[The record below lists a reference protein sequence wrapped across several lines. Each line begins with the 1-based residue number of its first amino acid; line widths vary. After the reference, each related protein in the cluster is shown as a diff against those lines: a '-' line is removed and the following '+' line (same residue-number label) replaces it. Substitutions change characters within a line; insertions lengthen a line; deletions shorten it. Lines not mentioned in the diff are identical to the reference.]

1 MRSRAAS
8 GSDGV
13 AASRWGTVGLLTGAH
28 LLHDASLGT
37 LGVFLPFLRERLGFS
52 LFLAG
57 LLVPAQQAGSLL
69 QPAMGYLADT
79 YGKKRFVVTFLTV
92 TSVSMSLL
100 GLSFSYVALL
110 VIVMLGGLSSAAYHP
125 AGSALVTSFAGRR
138 WGTGLA
144 IYHFGGN
151 IGLAAGPLGAAWVV
165 EVHGLSGNWMLM
177 LPALLWAPLV
187 LAKVPTDSRGRT
199 DSEQLRSVLGWVR
212 QHWTPFAALAAIV
225 LGRSIGAG
233 GLGLFL
239 PTLLLQRDYSIGV
252 VALIT
257 SSYFAIGGA
266 GGLLMGSLSDRFGR
280 HRIIRVMLV
289 AGPAMLLLFLGSA
302 GAPAIVFL
310 LGASISLK
318 GEQPVIMALIQEW
331 APTRRGT
338 IVGLVLGLQ
347 FVLGGL
353 GTALIGYLADSMG
366 LVRAFQLVALFPL
379 IGLPFVRRLPEGL
392 LGSDADAVT

>member
-1 MRSRAAS
+1 MRRPPDS
-8 GSDGV
+8 GSD
-13 AASRWGTVGLLTGAH
+13 AAGSTRWGTVGVLTGAH

-37 LGVFLPFLRERLGFS
+37 LGVFLPFLRDRLGFS

-57 LLVPAQQAGSLL
+57 LLVPAQQAGSLF
-69 QPAMGYLADT
+69 QPAMGYLADS

-92 TSVSMSLL
+92 TSVSMSLM
-100 GLSFSYVALL
+100 GLSFSYIALL
-110 VIVMLGGLSSAAYHP
+110 VVVAVGGLSSAAYHP
-125 AGSALVTSFAGRR
+125 AGSSLVTNFAGRR

-151 IGLAAGPLGAAWVV
+151 IGLAAGPLAAAWIV
-165 EVHGLSGNWMLM
+165 EVHGLSGSWLLM

-187 LAKVPTDSRGRT
+187 FTKVPTDSHARME
-199 DSEQLRSVLGWVR
+199 SEHLRAALGWVR
-212 QHWTPFAALAAIV
+212 QHWTPFAALSAIV

-239 PTLLLQRDYSIGV
+239 PTLLLQRDYSIAV
-252 VALIT
+252 VAVIT
-257 SSYFAIGGA
+257 SSYFAVGGT

-289 AGPAMLLLFLGSA
+289 AGPAMLLLFLGTG
-302 GAPAIVFL
+302 GAVAVIFL
-310 LGASISLK
+310 LAASISLK

-331 APTRRGT
+331 APSRRGT
-338 IVGLVLGLQ
+338 VVGLVLGLQ

-353 GTALIGYLADSMG
+353 GTALIGYLADSFG

-379 IGLPFVRRLPEGL
+379 LGLPFVSRLPEGAL
-392 LGSDADAVT
+392 DGAPER